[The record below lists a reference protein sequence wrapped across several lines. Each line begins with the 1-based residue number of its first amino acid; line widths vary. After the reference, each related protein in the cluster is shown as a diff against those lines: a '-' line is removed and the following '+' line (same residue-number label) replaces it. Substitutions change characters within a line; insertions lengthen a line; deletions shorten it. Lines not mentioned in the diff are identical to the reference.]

1 MVRCSNVHKLKKN
14 QNGSNRINYMHTNL
28 VQNQNDILDDLNL
41 FVRDYFV
48 AYLVTYVYYN

>member
-14 QNGSNRINYMHTNL
+14 QNGSNRINYMHTKL

>member
-1 MVRCSNVHKLKKN
+1 
-14 QNGSNRINYMHTNL
+14 MHTKL

-48 AYLVTYVYYN
+48 AFLVTYVYYN